1 MNGFF
6 CKEYIIQLLMT
17 SVYHFIAVSVVK
29 ATASFA
35 ILRETTPTWEAN
47 FVSATIFPILHEI
60 QGERNNF
67 SL

>member
-1 MNGFF
+1 MR
-6 CKEYIIQLLMT
+6 

-35 ILRETTPTWEAN
+35 ILRETTRTWEAN

-60 QGERNNF
+60 QG
-67 SL
+67 